1 MPPTCSICTHPKRD
15 AINASLTANTESLR
29 DIAGRFGISKS
40 ALERHKA
47 HIPKALTLARQAEEI
62 TQADSLLDHVQDL
75 QARALTI
82 LNTAEESGDLKSALG
97 GIREARAC
105 LELLAKLRGEL
116 DERPVVNLTVNPVWL
131 ETRAVIITALAG
143 YPEARE
149 AVAKALEQVNA

>member
-1 MPPTCSICTHPKRD
+1 MARACTICNHPKRD
-15 AINASLTANTESLR
+15 AINASLTGSTESIR
-29 DIAGRFGISKS
+29 GIARHFAVSED
-40 ALERHKA
+40 ALTRHKT

-62 TQADSLLDHVQDL
+62 TKADSLLDHVQDL

-82 LNTAEESGDLKSALG
+82 LNTAEKSGDLKSALG

-131 ETRAVIITALAG
+131 ETRAVLITALAG
-143 YPEARE
+143 FPEARE
-149 AVAKALEQVNA
+149 SVARALEAVNA